1 MNKFKVGDKVVYV
14 NQLCK
19 YAPDDIE
26 LGQCYTVDGLLGD
39 RCITLGGIGG
49 MFPAWQ
55 EERFELF
62 SEWAS
67 HQVPVSTETELSLT
81 KLQVK
86 MLQDWKNENI
96 KKVERYDW
104 LRSAGKEQQNVIA
117 HYGYEDMD
125 KIIDKL
131 MLLENPNE

>member
-1 MNKFKVGDKVVYV
+1 MSKFKVGDKVVYV
-14 NQLCK
+14 NQLCE

-49 MFPAWQ
+49 MLPAWQ

-67 HQVPVSTETELSLT
+67 HQVPVSTETELALT

-86 MLQDWKNENI
+86 MLQDWK
-96 KKVERYDW
+96 KDALYLLSKT
-104 LRSAGKEQQNVIA
+104 S
-117 HYGYEDMD
+117 HEDM
-125 KIIDKL
+125 IPTTLREEIDYFLVNNKL
-131 MLLENPNE
+131 EGFDE

>member
-1 MNKFKVGDKVVYV
+1 MSKFKVGDKVVYV
-14 NQLCK
+14 NQLCE

-39 RCITLGGIGG
+39 RCITLEGVGG

-67 HQVPVSTETELSLT
+67 HQVPVSTETELALT
-81 KLQVK
+81 KIQVK
-86 MLQDWKNENI
+86 RLQDWK
-96 KKVERYDW
+96 KDALYLLSKT
-104 LRSAGKEQQNVIA
+104 S
-117 HYGYEDMD
+117 YEDV
-125 KIIDKL
+125 IPTT
-131 MLLENPNE
+131 LLEEIDYFLVNNKLEGFYE